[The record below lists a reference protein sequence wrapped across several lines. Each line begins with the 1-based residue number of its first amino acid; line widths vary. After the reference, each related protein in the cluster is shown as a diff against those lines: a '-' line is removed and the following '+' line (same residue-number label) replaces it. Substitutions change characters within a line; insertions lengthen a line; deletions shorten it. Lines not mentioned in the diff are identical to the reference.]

1 MMKDLWNEIIRMY
14 FPEYI
19 HSNTLKRHIKIK
31 QFKSTCGEQWMGQ
44 LHHIPVC

>member
-19 HSNTLKRHIKIK
+19 HTKETYKEKAI
-31 QFKSTCGEQWMGQ
+31 
-44 LHHIPVC
+44 